1 MPSFD
6 IVSQIDAQE
15 VDNAV
20 NNVLKEIDTRYD
32 FRGVNTE
39 IDLNKK
45 TNTISLVTGD
55 EMKIKAVKDMMI
67 THFTRRKVD
76 PRSLDFGKVE
86 PTSNGQLKQEIKL
99 KEGIDKDTAKKIVKM
114 IKGTKMK
121 VQAAIQDDQ
130 VRVTGK
136 KLDDLQSVIAL
147 VKDASELDMPFQF
160 VNMKK

>member
-6 IVSQIDAQE
+6 IVSQVDLQE

-39 IDLNKK
+39 LSLNKK
-45 TNTISLVTGD
+45 TNVISLVTGD
-55 EMKIKAVKDMMI
+55 EMKINAVRDMLI

-76 PRSLDFGKVE
+76 PRVLDFGKLE
-86 PTSNGQLKQEIKL
+86 PTSNGRLKQDIKL

-114 IKGTKMK
+114 IKDSKLK
-121 VQAAIQDDQ
+121 VQGAIQDEQ

-136 KLDDLQSVIAL
+136 KLDDLQQVISL
-147 VKDASELDMPFQF
+147 VRDCDLDMPFQF